1 MILGIT
7 KRQALMLLVLI
18 TGSFIAI
25 LNQTLLSP
33 ALPTIMKE
41 LAVDAST
48 VQWLTTGFTLVNA
61 IIIPVTGYLTDRYSV
76 RGIFVV
82 AMSLFTAG
90 TVLTAWAPNF
100 SILLAGRLVQA
111 AGAGMMMPMVGTV
124 MLLTFPVDKRGVAMG
139 LFGIIIG
146 VGPLI
151 DPVVSGFVVDNGD
164 WRIMFWV
171 IAAMCLVGI
180 AFAIPMLK
188 ELGGGDP
195 NTPALDRLSL
205 LLSTFGFGLVLF
217 GFSAIGSYGFTW
229 LSMVPLAF
237 GGMVMFLFFRRQ
249 LRLEH
254 PMLKMDV
261 MKSRKFTVG
270 TIIGMVVQSAIM
282 ANAIILPIYVQDLCG
297 GTSLEAGMVLFPATF
312 VALVMNPVAGILG
325 DK

>member
-61 IIIPVTGYLTDRYSV
+61 IMIPVTGYLTDRYSV

-111 AGAGMMMPMVGTV
+111 AGAGMMMPM
-124 MLLTFPVDKRGVAMG
+124 
-139 LFGIIIG
+139 
-146 VGPLI
+146 
-151 DPVVSGFVVDNGD
+151 
-164 WRIMFWV
+164 
-171 IAAMCLVGI
+171 
-180 AFAIPMLK
+180 
-188 ELGGGDP
+188 
-195 NTPALDRLSL
+195 
-205 LLSTFGFGLVLF
+205 
-217 GFSAIGSYGFTW
+217 
-229 LSMVPLAF
+229 
-237 GGMVMFLFFRRQ
+237 
-249 LRLEH
+249 
-254 PMLKMDV
+254 
-261 MKSRKFTVG
+261 
-270 TIIGMVVQSAIM
+270 
-282 ANAIILPIYVQDLCG
+282 
-297 GTSLEAGMVLFPATF
+297 
-312 VALVMNPVAGILG
+312 
-325 DK
+325 

>member
-18 TGSFIAI
+18 TGSFITI

-41 LAVDAST
+41 LSVDAAT

-61 IIIPVTGYLTDRYSV
+61 IMIPITGYLTDRYSV

-151 DPVVSGFVVDNGD
+151 G
-164 WRIMFWV
+164 R
-171 IAAMCLVGI
+171 
-180 AFAIPMLK
+180 
-188 ELGGGDP
+188 
-195 NTPALDRLSL
+195 
-205 LLSTFGFGLVLF
+205 
-217 GFSAIGSYGFTW
+217 
-229 LSMVPLAF
+229 
-237 GGMVMFLFFRRQ
+237 
-249 LRLEH
+249 
-254 PMLKMDV
+254 
-261 MKSRKFTVG
+261 
-270 TIIGMVVQSAIM
+270 
-282 ANAIILPIYVQDLCG
+282 
-297 GTSLEAGMVLFPATF
+297 
-312 VALVMNPVAGILG
+312 
-325 DK
+325 